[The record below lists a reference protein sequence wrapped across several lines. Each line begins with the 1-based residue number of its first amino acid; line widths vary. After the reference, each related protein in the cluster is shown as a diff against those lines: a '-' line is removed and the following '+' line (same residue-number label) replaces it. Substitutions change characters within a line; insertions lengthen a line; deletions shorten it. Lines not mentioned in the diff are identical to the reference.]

1 MWRDRTAAPHGTAA
15 GGRSVVR
22 GGGAVHAPRPALWRE
37 RSGISRLRA
46 NGAFVCLFA
55 EFVRNFPP
63 PVGNVKGTSRP
74 KPRDGESGPPPAR
87 RHGRVAVCA
96 ARNALLPSQRP
107 PVLATHPDAH
117 NNKGA

>member
-1 MWRDRTAAPHGTAA
+1 MWRDRTARH
-15 GGRSVVR
+15 GGRSVVH
-22 GGGAVHAPRPALWRE
+22 GGGAVHAPRPALRRE

-74 KPRDGESGPPPAR
+74 KPRDGEWVGDPLRPGAM
-87 RHGRVAVCA
+87 AAWQCA
-96 ARNALLPSQRP
+96 QHATPSCRRNALRC
-107 PVLATHPDAH
+107 
-117 NNKGA
+117 